1 MQIIVGTF
9 IRARTAGR
17 SDGSCPAVGRAM
29 IDPDKKSPDKSHHY
43 RNQLLRRMPAE
54 DLARLEPYM
63 QRCDLP
69 LRMMLVTPNVPIEAA
84 YFIEQGIGSV
94 VARTTSGQEAEV
106 GFIGFEGMTGSS
118 LAMGDDRA
126 PHACFVQLE
135 GEAMRIDAGPFT
147 TALVASPTLRLFL
160 LHFVNTL
167 QTQAGCT
174 ALVNA
179 RLKLEERLARWLLM
193 CDDRVPGESLA
204 ITHEFLSI
212 MLGVRRPGVTVALQ
226 LLEGRA
232 LIRSRRG
239 AIVIRDRAGLEE
251 LANGSYGE
259 PEAEY
264 VRLIG
269 EFGAA

>member
-1 MQIIVGTF
+1 
-9 IRARTAGR
+9 
-17 SDGSCPAVGRAM
+17 
-29 IDPDKKSPDKSHHY
+29 
-43 RNQLLRRMPAE
+43 MPAD
-54 DLARLEPYM
+54 DLALLEPHM

-69 LRMMLVTPNVPIEAA
+69 LRQILVSPNTPIEAV
-84 YFIEQGIGSV
+84 YFIERGIGSV
-94 VARTTSGQEAEV
+94 VASTTSGHEAEV

-118 LAMGDDRA
+118 LVMGDDRA
-126 PHACFVQLE
+126 VHACYVQLE
-135 GEAMRIDAGPFT
+135 GEAIRIEAGPFNA
-147 TALVASPTLRLFL
+147 ALAASATLRMFL
-160 LHFVNTL
+160 LRFVNAL

-193 CDDRVPGESLA
+193 CDDRVPGETLS
-204 ITHEFLSI
+204 ITHEFLAI

-239 AIVIRDRAGLEE
+239 EIVIRDRAGLEE

-259 PEAEY
+259 AEAEY
-264 VRLIG
+264 VRLVG
-269 EFGAA
+269 EIDAD

>member
-1 MQIIVGTF
+1 MQAIVGTL

-17 SDGSCPAVGRAM
+17 SDGSCPALGRAM
-29 IDPDKKSPDKSHHY
+29 TDPKY
-43 RNQLLRRMPAE
+43 RNQLLRRMPAD
-54 DLARLEPYM
+54 DLALLEPHM
-63 QRCDLP
+63 RRCDLP
-69 LRMMLVTPNVPIEAA
+69 LRMMLVTPDVPIEAV

-118 LAMGDDRA
+118 LVMGDDRA
-126 PHACFVQLE
+126 VHACFVQLE
-135 GEAMRIDAGPFT
+135 GQAIRIEAAAFNA
-147 TALVASPTLRLFL
+147 ALAASTTLRMFL
-160 LHFVNTL
+160 LRFVNALLT
-167 QTQAGCT
+167 QTGCT

-193 CDDRVPGESLA
+193 CDDRVPGERLA
-204 ITHEFLSI
+204 ITHEFLAI

-232 LIRSRRG
+232 LIRARRG
-239 AIVIRDRAGLEE
+239 EIVIRDRAGLLE
-251 LANGSYGE
+251 LANGGYGE
-259 PEAEY
+259 AEAEY

-269 EFGAA
+269 EISAT

>member
-1 MQIIVGTF
+1 MTN
-9 IRARTAGR
+9 
-17 SDGSCPAVGRAM
+17 
-29 IDPDKKSPDKSHHY
+29 PDKKSEPDKNHQY
-43 RNQLLRRMPAE
+43 RNQLLRRMSAD
-54 DLARLEPYM
+54 DLALLEPHM
-63 QRCDLP
+63 RRCDLP
-69 LRMMLVTPNVPIEAA
+69 LRMMLATPNVPIEAV

-94 VARTTSGQEAEV
+94 VARTTSGHEAEV

-118 LAMGDDRA
+118 LVMGDDRA
-126 PHACFVQLE
+126 AHACFVQLE
-135 GEAMRIDAGPFT
+135 GQAIRIEAGPFN
-147 TALVASPTLRLFL
+147 AVLEASATLRLFL
-160 LHFVNTL
+160 LRFVNSL
-167 QTQAGCT
+167 QTQTGCT

-204 ITHEFLSI
+204 ITHEFLAI
-212 MLGVRRPGVTVALQ
+212 MLGVRRPGVTVELQ

-239 AIVIRDRAGLEE
+239 EIVIRDRAGLEE

-259 PEAEY
+259 AEAEY

>member
-1 MQIIVGTF
+1 M
-9 IRARTAGR
+9 
-17 SDGSCPAVGRAM
+17 SDLT
-29 IDPDKKSPDKSHHY
+29 KNHQY
-43 RNQLLRRMPAE
+43 QNQLLRRMPAD
-54 DLARLEPYM
+54 DLALLEPHM

-69 LRMMLVTPNVPIEAA
+69 LRMMLVTPNIPIEAV

-94 VARTTSGQEAEV
+94 VASTASGQEAEV
-106 GFIGFEGMTGSS
+106 GFIGFEGMTGYS
-118 LAMGDDRA
+118 LVMGDDRA
-126 PHACFVQLE
+126 PHACYVQLE
-135 GEAMRIDAGPFT
+135 GEAIRIEAGAFKAALGASATMRM
-147 TALVASPTLRLFL
+147 FL
-160 LHFVNTL
+160 LRFINAL

-193 CDDRVPGESLA
+193 CDDRVPGEHLA
-204 ITHEFLSI
+204 ITHEFLAI

-239 AIVIRDRAGLEE
+239 EIVIRDRAGLLE

-259 PEAEY
+259 AEAEY
-264 VRLIG
+264 ARLIG
-269 EFGAA
+269 EIGAP

>member
-1 MQIIVGTF
+1 MTE
-9 IRARTAGR
+9 
-17 SDGSCPAVGRAM
+17 SDLDRNQ
-29 IDPDKKSPDKSHHY
+29 Y
-43 RNQLLRRMPAE
+43 QNQLLLRMSAD
-54 DLARLEPYM
+54 DLALLEPHM
-63 QRCDLP
+63 QRCELP
-69 LRMMLVTPNVPIEAA
+69 LRMMLVTPNVAIEAV

-94 VARTTSGQEAEV
+94 VASTTSGRDAEV
-106 GFIGFEGMTGSS
+106 GFIGFEGMTGST
-118 LAMGDDRA
+118 LVMGDDRA
-126 PHACFVQLE
+126 THACFVQLE
-135 GEAMRIDAGPFT
+135 GEAIRIDAAPFNA
-147 TALVASPTLRLFL
+147 ALAASPTLRLFL
-160 LHFVNTL
+160 LRFVNTL
-167 QTQAGCT
+167 HTQAGCT

-193 CDDRVPGESLA
+193 CDDRVPGERLA

-239 AIVIRDRAGLEE
+239 EIVIRDRAGLLE

-264 VRLIG
+264 ARLIG
-269 EFGAA
+269 EIVPG

>member
-1 MQIIVGTF
+1 MTN
-9 IRARTAGR
+9 
-17 SDGSCPAVGRAM
+17 SDR
-29 IDPDKKSPDKSHHY
+29 PDLGKNQQY
-43 RNQLLRRMPAE
+43 RNELLRRMSAD
-54 DLARLEPYM
+54 DLALLQPHM

-69 LRMMLVTPNVPIEAA
+69 LRKMLATPNVPIEAV

-106 GFIGFEGMTGSS
+106 GFIGFEGMTGTS
-118 LAMGDDRA
+118 LVMGDDRSA
-126 PHACFVQLE
+126 HACFVQLE
-135 GEAMRIDAGPFT
+135 GEAIRIEAGPFNAAL
-147 TALVASPTLRLFL
+147 TASATLRMFL
-160 LHFVNTL
+160 LRFVNTL
-167 QTQAGCT
+167 QTQTGCT

-193 CDDRVPGESLA
+193 CDDRVRGEHLV
-204 ITHEFLSI
+204 ITHEFLAI

-232 LIRSRRG
+232 LIRARRG
-239 AIVIRDRAGLEE
+239 EIIIRDRAGLIE
-251 LANGSYGE
+251 LANGSYGD

-269 EFGAA
+269 ETGAA

>member
-1 MQIIVGTF
+1 MT
-9 IRARTAGR
+9 
-17 SDGSCPAVGRAM
+17 
-29 IDPDKKSPDKSHHY
+29 DPDKNLQY
-43 RNQLLRRMPAE
+43 RNQLLRRMPAD
-54 DLARLEPYM
+54 DLALLKPQM
-63 QRCDLP
+63 QRCELP
-69 LRMMLVTPNVPIEAA
+69 LRMMLVTPNVPIEAV
-84 YFIEQGIGSV
+84 YFVEQGIGSV
-94 VARTTSGQEAEV
+94 VARTASGHEAEV

-118 LAMGDDRA
+118 LVMGDDRA
-126 PHACFVQLE
+126 VHACYVQLE
-135 GEAMRIDAGPFT
+135 GDAIRIEAGPFNA
-147 TALVASPTLRLFL
+147 ALAASATLRMFL
-160 LHFVNTL
+160 LRFVNTL

-193 CDDRVPGESLA
+193 CDDRVPGERLA
-204 ITHEFLSI
+204 ITHEFLAI

-232 LIRSRRG
+232 LIRARRG
-239 AIVIRDRAGLEE
+239 EIVIRDRAGLIE

-269 EFGAA
+269 EISAA